1 MPISR
6 AVRVAVPF
14 GIALVTV
21 LVFAPALWN
30 GFVDW
35 DDDVNLT
42 RNPDFRGLSWTHLRW
57 MLTTTLTGHYIP
69 FTWLSFGFDYRLWGM
84 NPAGYHL
91 TNVVLH
97 AVGAAL
103 FALVAARLLS
113 RATAWPPP
121 AVRVA
126 AATAALVFA
135 LHPLRVESVAWV
147 TERRDVLSGV
157 FVLLTILGYLHA
169 ADATGARRRWLL
181 TASLGAYVLALGS
194 KSIAMALPVVLVVL
208 DGYPL
213 RRFRGGAWSVVV
225 EKLPFLA
232 LGGASAIVA
241 YHAVAAAAVLTPF
254 ERYSWGA
261 RVAMGAYTL
270 AFSLAK
276 TAFPIALSP
285 LYELPSSIDPL
296 APRFLVSL
304 VAVVAM
310 TALFV
315 LLRRRWPAGLAL
327 WSCYVA
333 FLLPVSGLLVHQGP
347 QLVTDR
353 YSYLACLPWALLA
366 GAGVGWLVTAAARG
380 AVPLRLAR
388 VAGGVAVTGLVGL
401 GVLSWQ
407 QTEVWRDTDTL
418 WRHAL
423 DIDPLCSMCH
433 SNLGV
438 FHMNAGDPGTALEH
452 LTRAVA
458 LRPDRARYR
467 ANLGLVLVKQGRYTE
482 AIPHLERAI
491 EQSPEYVDALAGL
504 GVALINVHRADA
516 ALPYLRRAVARKPDH
531 VLARTNLAA
540 ALVLMDRAPEAVEQY
555 QRAIALDADAPPPHF
570 GLARAYLA
578 LGRRDLAREQYRVV
592 ERLDPRLAA
601 LMRGAFDE

>member
-1 MPISR
+1 MSR
-6 AVRVAVPF
+6 ALRVGAPLGV
-14 GIALVTV
+14 ALVTV
-21 LVFAPALWN
+21 LVFTPALWN

-57 MLTTTLTGHYIP
+57 MLGTTLTGHYIP
-69 FTWLSFGFDYRLWGM
+69 FTWLSFALDYRLWGM

-103 FALVAARLLS
+103 FALVAARVLR
-113 RATAWPPP
+113 RATAWSPR
-121 AVRVA
+121 AVQLA

-135 LHPLRVESVAWV
+135 LHPLRAESVAWV

-157 FVLLTILGYLHA
+157 FVLLTILGYLRA
-169 ADATGARRRWLL
+169 ADAAGARRRWLL
-181 TASLGAYVLALGS
+181 AASLGAYVLALGS
-194 KSIAMALPVVLVVL
+194 KSIAMVLPVVLVVL
-208 DGYPL
+208 DVYPL
-213 RRFRGGAWSVVV
+213 RRFRAGARSVVV

-232 LGGASAIVA
+232 LGMASAIVA
-241 YHAVAAAAVLTPF
+241 YQAVAGAALLTSF
-254 ERYSWGA
+254 ERYSWAA

-270 AFSLAK
+270 TFSLEK

-285 LYELPSSIDPL
+285 LYELPTRIDPL
-296 APRFLVSL
+296 APRFLVSI

-333 FLLPVSGLLVHQGP
+333 FLLPVSGLVVHQGP

-353 YSYLACLPWALLA
+353 YSYLAGLPWALLA

-380 AVPLRLAR
+380 AVPARLAR

-423 DIDPLCSMCH
+423 DLDPLCSVCH

-438 FHMNAGDPGTALEH
+438 FHMNAGDPGTALAH
-452 LTRAVA
+452 LSQAVA

-467 ANLGLVLVKQGRYTE
+467 ANLGLVLMKQGRYTE
-482 AIPHLERAI
+482 ALPHLERAI
-491 EQSPEYVDALAGL
+491 EQFPEYPDALAGL
-504 GVALINVHRADA
+504 GVALINVHRPEA

-531 VLARTNLAA
+531 TLGRTNLAA
-540 ALVLMDRAPEAVEQY
+540 ALILLDRVPEAVDEY
-555 QRAIALDADAPPPHF
+555 RRAIALDPDAPPPHF
-570 GLARAYLA
+570 GLARAYLL
-578 LGRRDLAREQYRVV
+578 LGRMDLAREEYRVV
-592 ERLDPRLAA
+592 ERLDPRLAG
-601 LMRGAFDE
+601 LMRGAFGE